1 MPNVYQIGRVGRV
14 FAAKQSAF
22 GTAPTF
28 AATDAIRHL
37 MVKLN
42 YSPRNRVDS
51 PERLAHPSQV
61 TRFTRRTTGDW
72 GIGGIFY
79 PSGVLN
85 TLPDH
90 SDFLECGLGGTV
102 TNTPAATTVASG
114 ATATGATLTSGT
126 GMVVGQPILLNV
138 TTGSPA
144 TGRVVRWLTSVA
156 GAVVAWA
163 PALPQ
168 APGVG
173 DTVKACTG
181 YSLATALPNAMQIG
195 HYLTSVSKEGDGC
208 VVDQLKFM
216 LDANDE
222 IRWEASGPMRDR
234 LTAAQSQPGSFTV
247 VGSTPPSG
255 LTATMRVGAAAYE
268 FLKMGVT
275 ITNAMELDNF
285 AAGTSKAQ
293 AFFRKGKRKVEVEI
307 NSMYSNDITLM
318 TAAEG
323 TTDQV
328 VLAQCGQT
336 EGSIVAMYCPLVELE
351 PPDDPDNDETNEHAF
366 KGVAKGNLGND
377 EFYLAVA

>member
-1 MPNVYQIGRVGRV
+1 MPNIYQLGRTGRV
-14 FAAKQSAF
+14 FAAKQSSY

-51 PERLAHPSQV
+51 PERLVHPSQV
-61 TRFTRRTTGDW
+61 TRFTRKTTGDW
-72 GIGGIFY
+72 GLGGIFY

-90 SDFLECGLGGTV
+90 TDFLECGLGAAPTNV
-102 TNTPAATTVASG
+102 TLATTFSG
-114 ATATGATLTSGT
+114 SPTTTGGTILSATGLA
-126 GMVVGQPILLNV
+126 VGQPVLISIAA
-138 TTGSPA
+138 GPSA
-144 TGRVVRWLTSVA
+144 GKYVRWLTTA
-156 GAVVAWA
+156 GTSPVWA
-163 PALPQ
+163 PALPA
-168 APGVG
+168 APAAG
-173 DTVKACTG
+173 DSLKGCVG
-181 YSLATALPNAMQIG
+181 YSLATALPNALSIG

-234 LTAAQSQPGSFTV
+234 LAAAQAQPGSFTV

-275 ITNAMELDNF
+275 ITNAMEVDNH
-285 AAGTSKAQ
+285 AAGISKAQ
-293 AFFRKGKRKVEVEI
+293 NFYRKGKRKVEIEI
-307 NSMYSNDITLM
+307 NAMYSNDITLM

-328 VLAQCGQT
+328 ILAQCGQN
-336 EGSIVAMYCPLVELE
+336 EGSIVALYCPLVEFE
-351 PPDDPDNDETNEHAF
+351 VPDDPDADETNEHAF

-377 EFYLAVA
+377 ELYLACA